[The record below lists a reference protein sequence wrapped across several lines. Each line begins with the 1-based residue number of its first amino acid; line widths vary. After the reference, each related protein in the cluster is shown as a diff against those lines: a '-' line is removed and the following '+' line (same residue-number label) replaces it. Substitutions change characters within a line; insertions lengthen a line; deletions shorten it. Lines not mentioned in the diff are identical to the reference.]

1 MTCAFIYFK
10 ILCMGAMKA
19 QVCALDTTCAEPY
32 TCGVYTFVI
41 SILNPKVNKTT
52 NVKNGSLFYF
62 HNYGYDKCIA
72 LNNICIKNITMKKT

>member
-1 MTCAFIYFK
+1 MTCAFIYFY
-10 ILCMGAMKA
+10 ILCMQVVKA
-19 QVCALDTTCAEPY
+19 QICALDTTSADPY
-32 TCGVYTFVI
+32 AYSVYTLVI

-62 HNYGYDKCIA
+62 HMYGYDKCIA